1 MGRKKSPGLKK
12 RGRIWW
18 IDKRIKG
25 YGRVAESC
33 GTTNLAEAEQYLT
46 FRLNEIR
53 NAMVYGIRPTRTF
66 QQAAIKFLEDNQYKK
81 LLERYVYAFDRVM
94 PHIGHMRLDRI
105 HNDTLAGYR
114 RARRADGV
122 SAGTINKELSCVRR
136 VLNLAARVW
145 RHDNGMSWLDAPPLI
160 EMEQGPVRKP
170 YPLNW
175 EEQDRLLRELP
186 AHLQRI
192 ALFKVNTGCR
202 KQEVL
207 QLRWNWEV
215 QVPELDTSVF
225 ILPCNDEFQTKNSQE
240 RIVVLNSIARRVV
253 SEQQGKHP
261 EFVFTYRGEKPPQTI
276 VDQPVPTDD
285 EKQTNSRPRVSEP

>member
-33 GTTNLAEAEQYLT
+33 GTTNLAEAEQFLT

-66 QQAAIKFLEDNQYKK
+66 QQAAIKFLEDNQHKK

-170 YPLNW
+170 YPLSW
-175 EEQDRLLRELP
+175 EEQDRLLCEFTCTPAAHFLVQGEHGLQETGSVAAPVEL
-186 AHLQRI
+186 
-192 ALFKVNTGCR
+192 G
-202 KQEVL
+202 
-207 QLRWNWEV
+207 
-215 QVPELDTSVF
+215 
-225 ILPCNDEFQTKNSQE
+225 
-240 RIVVLNSIARRVV
+240 
-253 SEQQGKHP
+253 GKG
-261 EFVFTYRGEKPPQTI
+261 T
-276 VDQPVPTDD
+276 
-285 EKQTNSRPRVSEP
+285 